1 MCGRYKKIRIKN
13 MSDTFQKMLYKEQ
26 QKITALSLLISN
38 IKNCIDNHYIDNDD
52 KAVLVDF
59 MTKTEEQNNTNQQK
73 INQL

>member
-1 MCGRYKKIRIKN
+1 

-38 IKNCIDNHYIDNDD
+38 IKNCIDNQYIDKND

-59 MTKTEEQNNTNQQK
+59 MTKTEKENNDNQQK